1 MIYINYEVDY
11 VMKLNRKYNKKEYI
25 EWLLT
30 FLVIFYSGSAYA
42 ASINK
47 FYAVF
52 KYAFTFG
59 ILLIWF
65 IKYKGI
71 IRYGTNQRKLAIW
84 IPVVWCCILFFNWIF
99 HGDSV
104 IGLISRM
111 LHVIFAYEIVSVVS
125 WESFKE
131 KYVKIIIFICA
142 VSLLF
147 YFLLSNTSVYH
158 SIMPQLWGYTS
169 EGVLYTKYQGFLL
182 YFNSNDPRNF
192 GAFWE
197 PGIFATHIILALLL
211 LPYVKFNKY
220 KKACYIILCVTILST
235 ASSSGYV
242 LLLMAIA
249 CNLISKIKLKEK
261 KDILKVVFAIGIIV
275 SLIIIY
281 INLDAIIN
289 AMALGD
295 NRIFKKMLDASNSER
310 AESIRV
316 NWNAFMQKP
325 LLGYGYEDLAL
336 SDWYQFGIRNKIVID
351 TATTFRL
358 LATLGIG
365 GVFFTV
371 ILLIGIIKNKNISIF
386 GKAVLIIITFLIIN
400 KEAHDSFLI
409 GWCLMIY
416 LNGRE
421 DYKIKRSV

>member
-1 MIYINYEVDY
+1 
-11 VMKLNRKYNKKEYI
+11 MKLNIKYNKKEYV

-42 ASINK
+42 ASTNS
-47 FYAVF
+47 FYAVL
-52 KYAFTFG
+52 KYTFTFG

-71 IRYGTNQRKLAIW
+71 IRYGNDQRKLAVW
-84 IPVVWCCILFFNWIF
+84 IPAVWCCILFLNWVF
-99 HGDSV
+99 HDESV
-104 IGLISRM
+104 AGLISRM
-111 LHVIFAYEIVSVVS
+111 LHVIFAYEIVSIVS
-125 WESFKE
+125 WKSFKE
-131 KYVKIIIFICA
+131 KYVKIIIFTCV

-147 YFLLSNTSVYH
+147 YFFFSNTSIYH
-158 SIMPQLWGYTS
+158 SVMPQLWGYTS
-169 EGVLYTKYQGFLL
+169 EGILYSKYQGFLL
-182 YFNSNDPRNF
+182 YFTSNDPRNF

-197 PGIFATHIILALLL
+197 PGIFATHIIVALLL
-211 LPYVKFNKY
+211 LPYVKLNKY
-220 KKACYIILCVTILST
+220 KKVCYIILGATILST

-249 CNLISKIKLKEK
+249 CNWISKIQIKEK
-261 KDILKVVFAIGIIV
+261 KDILKMVFAIGVIV

-295 NRIFKKMLDASNSER
+295 NRIFKKILDASNSER
-310 AESIRV
+310 AESMRV
-316 NWNAFMQKP
+316 NLNAFMQRP
-325 LLGYGYEDLAL
+325 LLGYGYEGLL
-336 SDWYQFGIRNKIVID
+336 VSDWYQFGIRNKIVID
-351 TATTFRL
+351 TATSFRL
-358 LATLGIG
+358 LATLGIS

-371 ILLIGIIKNKNISIF
+371 MLLRGIIKNKNISIW
-386 GKAVLIIITFLIIN
+386 GKIVLIIIIILIIN

-416 LNGRE
+416 LNGYE